1 MPIELLILVVLA
13 VLLESLRLWQ
23 AARAQ
28 GLDQWVPAAIKSP
41 PKRLAIDEHS
51 GPVDVFIA
59 VCDHFEPEW
68 GNADPATAL
77 SRVREWRHEYPQL
90 FERFHDVAGRP
101 PQHTF
106 FFPQDQYR
114 PEYLDLLGQLIRDG
128 YGDAEIH
135 LHHHDD
141 TPDWL
146 RDKLVTFRDA
156 LYHQHGLLRRD
167 PTTKQIVYGFIHGNW
182 ALCNSSRDGKWCG
195 VDHEIPILL
204 ETGCY
209 ADFTFPSAPSDTQPR
224 TINSVYYASDKPGR
238 KSHDV
243 GVPATVGRTPPADS
257 LLMIQG
263 PLLFDFSRR
272 KWGVLPRIE
281 SGDLLA
287 SHPPSIDRLPLWL
300 SAGVTVA
307 GRPNWRFVKLHTHG
321 CKPDNLRMWLSE
333 TVQRFHAELA
343 DLHRRQP
350 NFRYHYVTA
359 WELAQLVHLAEG
371 DATDVD
377 IVGLPKSSETSEVSE
392 HKHRDWKR
400 VLQHSL

>member
-1 MPIELLILVVLA
+1 MLFELLILALLA
-13 VLLESLRLWQ
+13 ALLGAWCLRR
-23 AARAQ
+23 AVRAR
-28 GLDQWVPAAIKSP
+28 GLDQWVPSAIASP
-41 PKRLAIDEHS
+41 PRAALIDERS

-59 VCDHFEPEW
+59 VCDHYEPEW
-68 GNADPATAL
+68 GAADPTTAL
-77 SRVREWRHEYPQL
+77 ERVRTWRKEYPRL
-90 FERFHDVAGRP
+90 FDRFRDVEGRP

-114 PEYLDLLGQLIRDG
+114 PEYLDLLAELIGDG
-128 YGDAEIH
+128 YGDADIH

-146 RDKLVTFRDA
+146 RDKLTTFRDA
-156 LYHQHGLLRRD
+156 LFHQHGLLRRH
-167 PTTKQIVYGFIHGNW
+167 PETNAIAYGFIHGNW

-195 VDHEIPILL
+195 VDHEIPILR

-224 TINSVYYASDKPGR
+224 TINSIYYSVDVTGRR

-243 GVPATVGRTPPADS
+243 GVRAAVGRTPPTDS

-281 SGDLLA
+281 NGDLLA
-287 SHPPSIDRLPLWL
+287 NHPPSIVRLPAWL
-300 SAGVTVA
+300 RADVTVA
-307 GRPNWRFVKLHTHG
+307 GRPQWRFVKLHTHG
-321 CKPDNLRMWLSE
+321 CKPANQQMWLGE
-333 TVQRFHAELA
+333 TVQRFHADLA
-343 DLHRRQP
+343 DAHRRQP

-359 WELAQLVHLAEG
+359 WEMAQLVHLAERR
-371 DATDVD
+371 TDNAGRISNWAD
-377 IVGLPKSSETSEVSE
+377 QSN
-392 HKHRDWKR
+392 RNR